1 MALDFLFKNDTQD
14 EEDIK
19 RIKGL
24 EAEVKAQERERQEK
38 SKRAKALLDS
48 PVWKDVLSIIGG
60 LKDKASLEARTYKS
74 PEFLYGIDF
83 LTELEKEIVALSNLY

>member
-14 EEDIK
+14 EEEIK
-19 RIKGL
+19 RIKVL
-24 EAEVKAQERERQEK
+24 EAEVKAQERERQES

-60 LKDKASLEARTYKS
+60 LKDKASQEARTYKS